1 MSPSEIDIT
10 ALVSDTAFD
19 PWNLSNSRANLGD
32 NAGTLTWNAS
42 KAVARDTK
50 PCPLPEAS
58 EDDFKSFVRGSG
70 GWDDEEIAAW
80 SHEEL
85 VALFVQWVAGDIQD
99 AFGHDLD
106 EDFNAWD
113 WAQYEID
120 AETGRVSSRLFRS
133 EGKLY
138 FSISN

>member
-1 MSPSEIDIT
+1 MNTSEIDIT
-10 ALVSDTAFD
+10 ALVNDTAFD

-42 KAVARDTK
+42 KAVARDTE

-58 EDDFKSFVRGSG
+58 EDEFKDFVRSSG

-85 VALFVQWVAGDIQD
+85 VALFVQWVAGDIQE
-99 AFGHDLD
+99 AFGYNLD
-106 EDFNAWD
+106 EDFNTWD

-120 AETGRVSSRLFRS
+120 AEKGRVSSRLFRS